1 MESNTYLCAYCGA
14 PLSLNDKECSHCYQP
29 VFITH
34 ASVIRQNMNK
44 LDGKKINLAY
54 RRFCE
59 KRAENEP
66 QALLSLGI
74 THLQQESYDFAIRN
88 LKKAAE
94 LLIDDVDA
102 YYYLAIAS
110 LRGKRPR
117 KCTLSVIKEVTGYL
131 DTALNLED
139 QGRVYYLYGVIID
152 DFYNW
157 KKLRYRLTSSDMFNH
172 ARAFKVNDED
182 ILEIRSLCH
191 LDG

>member
-29 VFITH
+29 VFITR

-102 YYYLAIAS
+102 YYYLAIA
-110 LRGKRPR
+110 R
-117 KCTLSVIKEVTGYL
+117 
-131 DTALNLED
+131 
-139 QGRVYYLYGVIID
+139 
-152 DFYNW
+152 
-157 KKLRYRLTSSDMFNH
+157 
-172 ARAFKVNDED
+172 
-182 ILEIRSLCH
+182 
-191 LDG
+191 

>member
-74 THLQQESYDFAIRN
+74 TH
-88 LKKAAE
+88 
-94 LLIDDVDA
+94 
-102 YYYLAIAS
+102 
-110 LRGKRPR
+110 
-117 KCTLSVIKEVTGYL
+117 
-131 DTALNLED
+131 
-139 QGRVYYLYGVIID
+139 
-152 DFYNW
+152 
-157 KKLRYRLTSSDMFNH
+157 
-172 ARAFKVNDED
+172 
-182 ILEIRSLCH
+182 
-191 LDG
+191 